1 MAPARRGSRG
11 SASTAG
17 RSSTGRKSVAAA
29 LTKRSVIRRGGNGSV
44 VQGSISQ
51 QKGGSVV
58 FGGDPTQQLSFGAE
72 SDGVFVSR
80 IGSGPPKRQ
89 MQRLSIPACRK
100 KMRCALIADRLR
112 YARPRPFRVRA
123 RMTPRESPRS

>member
-1 MAPARRGSRG
+1 MGLG
-11 SASTAG
+11 
-17 RSSTGRKSVAAA
+17 A
-29 LTKRSVIRRGGNGSV
+29 L
-44 VQGSISQ
+44 SQ
-51 QKGGSVV
+51 KLIGEIIVYLPP
-58 FGGDPTQQLSFGAE
+58 DEQLSFGAE